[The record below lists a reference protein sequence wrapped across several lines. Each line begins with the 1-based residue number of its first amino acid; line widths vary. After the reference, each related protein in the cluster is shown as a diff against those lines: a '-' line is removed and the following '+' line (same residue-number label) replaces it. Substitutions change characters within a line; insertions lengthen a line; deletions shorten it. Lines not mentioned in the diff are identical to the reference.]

1 MAFIVQLKED
11 YRGKNLRGTAL
22 NSGQESIIH
31 SETSRASQM
40 IYLHN
45 K

>member
-1 MAFIVQLKED
+1 MA
-11 YRGKNLRGTAL
+11 
-22 NSGQESIIH
+22 SGQDTIIH
-31 SETSRASQM
+31 SETSRGSQM

>member
-1 MAFIVQLKED
+1 MAFIVQLKEEKKPD
-11 YRGKNLRGTAL
+11 WLTTLASRQK
-22 NSGQESIIH
+22 SIIH